1 MVLLW
6 TELRKLECLLLFYMM
21 PLFYRYIS
29 QKYRILFG
37 IVQHHVIKSMRRQ
50 TKKRTFL

>member
-1 MVLLW
+1 
-6 TELRKLECLLLFYMM
+6 MM

-37 IVQHHVIKSMRRQ
+37 IIQHHVIKSMRRQ
-50 TKKRTFL
+50 KKKVLFYNFGNFFR